1 MAKIRL
7 YLPSTI
13 DIEADHWMSED
24 AWWDSFADKDE
35 HIVDIVSLIDLFAED
50 MYTLIEDM
58 GQLNELILDAEWI
71 DD

>member
-24 AWWDSFADKDE
+24 DWL
-35 HIVDIVSLIDLFAED
+35 VDFTNAYGCRVDALIDLFAED